1 MIDRNLLK
9 ELRKHLSKKEISLI
23 VGPRQAG
30 KTTLMMILKAE
41 LEKKGCH
48 TLFLNMDIERDL
60 RFFFSQER
68 LVRKMELE
76 LGQKKGY
83 VFIDEIQRKENAG
96 LFLKGIYDMN
106 LPFKLI
112 VSGSGSLELKE
123 KIHESLV
130 GRKRLFELNPL
141 SFDEFV
147 NFKTENRYASRLS
160 EFFSLER
167 ERTSELLIEYLN
179 FGGYPRVVTEETAK
193 EKQSIIDEIFRSY
206 LEKDISFLLR
216 VKRIDAFRTL
226 VSLLA
231 DQIGQL
237 INLSE
242 ISNTIGV
249 SLVTLKNYLWY
260 GEGTFIFNRLL
271 PYFSN
276 IRKEITRSPK
286 IYFFDL
292 GLRNY
297 CLGIFGI
304 VPDPMG
310 YGSVFE
316 NLICN
321 MIRQR
326 MQITGASLHFW
337 RTKDKAEVDFII
349 KKGDRIIPLEVKYG
363 KINKVSRSFRNF
375 IERYNPSDAYIV
387 TPDTN
392 KMNQDEQLGIL
403 NNEHRMSNVEERM
416 MKYRRR

>member
-1 MIDRNLLK
+1 MINRNLLK
-9 ELRKHLSKKEISLI
+9 EIRKHLSKKEISLI

-41 LEKKGCH
+41 LEKKGDP

-60 RFFFSQER
+60 RFFASQES
-68 LVRKMELE
+68 LVRKIELE
-76 LGQKKGY
+76 LGKKGGY
-83 VFIDEIQRKENAG
+83 VFINEIQRKENAG

-106 LPFKLI
+106 LPYKLI

-130 GRKRLFELNPL
+130 GRKRIFELNTL

-147 NFKTENRYASRLS
+147 NFKTNNKYSSRLT
-160 EFFSLER
+160 EFFSLEK

-179 FGGYPRVVTEETAK
+179 FGGYPRVVLEETAK
-193 EKQSIIDEIFRSY
+193 EKRSIIDEIFRSY

-216 VKRIDAFRTL
+216 VERIDAFRNL
-226 VSLLA
+226 VTLLA
-231 DQIGQL
+231 GQIGQL

-242 ISNTIGV
+242 ISNTIGISV
-249 SLVTLKNYLWY
+249 LTLKNYLWY
-260 GEGTFIFNRLL
+260 GEKTFIFNRLL

-297 CLGIFGI
+297 CLGIFGT
-304 VPDPMG
+304 VAKSVG
-310 YGSVFE
+310 YGHVFE
-316 NLICN
+316 NLVYN

-326 MQITGASLHFW
+326 IQTTGSSLHFW

-349 KKGDRIIPLEVKYG
+349 KKGDRIIPLEIKYG
-363 KINKVSRSFRNF
+363 KINKISRSFRSF
-375 IERYNPSDAYIV
+375 IERYHPSDAYIV
-387 TPDTN
+387 TPEYESGMDVHDTQVHFIPFW
-392 KMNQDEQLGIL
+392 KLLG
-403 NNEHRMSNVEERM
+403 VEI
-416 MKYRRR
+416 